1 MKEKDSQF
9 DVWLRIKPFEKLNLD
24 SHSCSSQTRLRSTQ
38 SERNPFQL
46 QRSRSKSPATFNTNY
61 LSKLKVEK
69 ADLSKQDYRGF
80 HAKEDTIHID
90 ATCSSQASPSKSP
103 NSKRPQTV
111 RFPNIIHD
119 HVKNKEIFDKIISQ
133 KVEAC
138 LQGKSFTM
146 LTYGISGAGKSH
158 TVFGS
163 SSVHPEDGAL
173 LNAVKYL
180 FERKEHLT
188 GQTQI
193 LLEASFIEIYNEK
206 AFDLFSIDLRSL
218 AVLDSP
224 FSDGVILPELEIKE
238 VTDYST
244 FRDLIV
250 KAQDR
255 RIVCPNLN
263 NLTSSRSHV
272 IVELTLTVAEAG
284 DLRKSRLRFVDLAGS
299 EKVVSGQQVYVDEKD
314 LTHEGS
320 NINKS
325 LLSLT
330 NCINIL
336 SDEKKRA
343 AGFVPYRNSKLTRIL
358 KDSLSRLTS
367 PSWRPACPHDR
378 LSLAKRSFSR
388 RDHQLYQICREVQ
401 ANQTHGNESAD
412 LLRHS

>member
-1 MKEKDSQF
+1 MKERDSQF
-9 DVWLRIKPFEKLNLD
+9 DVWLRIKPFEKLNPD
-24 SHSCSSQTRLRSTQ
+24 SHSCTSQSRLRSTQ
-38 SERNPFQL
+38 SERSPFQL
-46 QRSRSKSPATFNTNY
+46 QRSRSKSPATFNTTY
-61 LSKLKVEK
+61 LSKLKAEK
-69 ADLSKQDYRGF
+69 TDLSKQDYRGF

-90 ATCSSQASPSKSP
+90 STCCTQASPAKSP
-103 NSKRPQTV
+103 GAKRPQTV
-111 RFPNIIHD
+111 RFPNIIHE
-119 HVKNKEIFDKIISQ
+119 HVKNKEVFDRIILP

-146 LTYGISGAGKSH
+146 LTYGISGAGKSY

-163 SSVHPEDGAL
+163 SVEPRENGAL
-173 LNAVKYL
+173 LNSVEYL
-180 FERKEHLT
+180 FERKEQLA
-188 GQTQI
+188 GQAHV

-224 FSDGVILPELEIKE
+224 FSEGVILPELEVKE
-238 VTDYST
+238 VSDFST
-244 FRDLIV
+244 FRDLIL

-272 IVELTLTVAEAG
+272 IVELTLTVAEGA

-299 EKVVSGQQVYVDEKD
+299 EKVPSAQQVYVDEKD

-336 SDEKKRA
+336 SDEKKRS

-358 KDSLSRLTS
+358 KDSLSS
-367 PSWRPACPHDR
+367 PNSHRWRPARTHGS
-378 LSLAKRSFSR
+378 LSRAERRFSR
-388 RDHQLYQICREVQ
+388 RDHQLHQVC
-401 ANQTHGNESAD
+401 
-412 LLRHS
+412 